1 MMKFN
6 LGLDIGTNS
15 IGWALVNEDYENKK
29 GKIIAAGSRII
40 PMTQDILDKFG
51 SGAITETQTA
61 LRTDY
66 RSKRKLIQRFLLR
79 RERLHRVL
87 NVLDFLPKHYA
98 ESIDF
103 EKYFGKF
110 LPNTEPKLAY
120 NQNQFIFQN
129 SFLEMLKEFQEKH
142 PELLTNNKKIPYD
155 WTIYYLR
162 KKALNQ
168 RIEKEELAWL
178 LLQFNQKRGYN
189 QLRDEEEES
198 VPNKQVEFYSL
209 KIIDVVADQ
218 PKEGRDKRWYSI
230 NLENGWTYRRES
242 KTPLFNWEGKTKD
255 FIVTT
260 DLNQDGSI
268 KKDKEGKEKEVL
280 EPLVKE
286 IGRYLKK
293 RQKKKFTNQERL
305 LERIFMMPY
314 LIPLIL
320 K

>member
-242 KTPLFNWEGKTKD
+242 KTAQINFLG
-255 FIVTT
+255 
-260 DLNQDGSI
+260 I
-268 KKDKEGKEKEVL
+268 K
-280 EPLVKE
+280 
-286 IGRYLKK
+286 
-293 RQKKKFTNQERL
+293 QKVSPF
-305 LERIFMMPY
+305 
-314 LIPLIL
+314 
-320 K
+320 